1 MKLLLVVLSFLAVD
15 NDIKHV
21 RELYAKAAYT
31 EDATN
36 QLINYLSDKKELSPL
51 LLGYKGSATALLA
64 KYSINPY
71 RKVKYFNA
79 GVAVVEKAI
88 KKEPSNFELRYI
100 RFSIQT
106 NAPGFLGYYDN
117 IASDKSFLLKGIS
130 AISDQDLKKNV
141 TAFLKSSTEVTKA
154 EKQKI

>member
-1 MKLLLVVLSFLAVD
+1 MKLCVVLLLLLGVD

-36 QLINYLSDKKELSPL
+36 QLMNYLADKKELSPL

-79 GVAVVEKAI
+79 GVVLLEKSI
-88 KKEPSNFELRYI
+88 KLEPNNLELRYL
-100 RFSIQT
+100 RFTIQT
-106 NAPGFLGYYDN
+106 NAPGFLGYYAN
-117 IASDKSFLLKGIS
+117 ISSDKSFLLKGIS
-130 AISDQDLKKNV
+130 SITDQELKKNV
-141 TAFLKSSTEVTKA
+141 LSFLKNSDELTKT
-154 EKQKI
+154 EKQKL